1 MNKKYNEVNVIVNDE
16 FSENVFVCP
25 ICGRTFKGFG
35 NNPYPIAEGR
45 CCNECNGT
53 VIMMRLM
60 LSSLEKEIDKS
71 VKSIS
76 RNSPISG
83 FVCEK
88 FVMGVFRNRLNKLE
102 VVVLSNGYQYENE
115 VRSTIQN
122 YIDDNHNNKPL
133 YNIPFRTTT
142 MVKTCL
148 APLLAECNIYNS

>member
-1 MNKKYNEVNVIVNDE
+1 MNKNYNEVNVIVNDE
-16 FSENVFVCP
+16 FCDDVFVCP
-25 ICGRTFKGFG
+25 ICGGTFKGFG

-60 LSSLEKEIDKS
+60 LSSMEKEIDKS

-115 VRSTIQN
+115 VRCTIQN
-122 YIDDNHNNKPL
+122 YIDDNYNNKPL

>member
-1 MNKKYNEVNVIVNDE
+1 MNKNYNEVNVIVNDE
-16 FSENVFVCP
+16 FCDDVFVCP

-60 LSSLEKEIDKS
+60 LSSMDKEIDKS

-76 RNSPISG
+76 RNNPISG

-142 MVKTCL
+142 MVQTFL
-148 APLLAECNIYNS
+148 APHLVECNIYNS